1 MAHSV
6 WRSVWSETHVGAGY
20 WESFLFLPCGK
31 MKSRAFGLDVI
42 KKKELS
48 VIVYSHGPRLSDHA
62 GETCSSPA
70 V

>member
-1 MAHSV
+1 
-6 WRSVWSETHVGAGY
+6 
-20 WESFLFLPCGK
+20 
-31 MKSRAFGLDVI
+31 MKSMAFGLDVI

-62 GETCSSPA
+62 GEICSSPA